1 MFLLYFI
8 VRARSPFD
16 GRFTLFDD
24 AMVSMA
30 YGRTLV
36 ETGEWVWFPGA
47 ERVQGFTN
55 PLWTLYM
62 GSLHMFGLQG
72 SSAALAVSITG
83 AIALLMTAVVVF
95 DILWK
100 CLPAGKLRDWITVV
114 VATSI
119 PFLFPLTFW
128 ALRGMEVSVLALL
141 SVLLIRAA
149 CEVLQS
155 WQSRAASTRSL
166 VLFTLVA
173 VVGVLTRLDFL
184 LLVGV
189 IFLLLLLWAPS
200 QTSRVRA
207 LQVVALPIGVITL
220 LILTFQYVYFGD
232 YLTNT
237 YRLKMEGFSLADRF
251 RRGLHASA
259 KSLPLTILTGVSAL
273 SIALQRDRS
282 LATRVGIMFSTLWFT
297 CLAYSIWVGGD
308 AWEWSRF
315 DNRYLAIA
323 LPSALAACLL
333 ALGQG
338 LVSNRWRISLFAL
351 LLLGVSLSGL
361 GYAVSTNPFSAD
373 LAVGAQAATAIA
385 VASILLFI
393 TAMLA
398 KRRPVSTMRQLLSIT
413 AGALL
418 VLTATSFIGV
428 QSWASGGGFHVA
440 DDAAI
445 TQLALNLNN
454 ASDVGTVTATVWAGA
469 PGYYLDGQIV
479 DLLGK
484 SDKRIAES
492 DPSSWPM
499 YPGHNKW
506 DYDYSIGE
514 LRPDIV
520 ISLWS
525 PTLEDLQDMQ
535 SWGYSTFCWP
545 DVSFESFFLNQ
556 SSHLDESQ
564 LPLCE

>member
-445 TQLALNLNN
+445 TELALNLNN